1 MYKDSYSN
9 DIDNTED
16 GMSFQPSEI
25 SLLAKFQRR
34 ITKSLV
40 LVKSLTANLQ
50 IKIIWYAET
59 TRIVFAMLYLAWF
72 ILMRLVLSYRGL
84 AQRLVRWPL
93 KPVTLVRLQY
103 PLI

>member
-9 DIDNTED
+9 DIYNTED

-50 IKIIWYAET
+50 IKNIWYAET
-59 TRIVFAMLYLAWF
+59 TRIAFRNVLLGLVYFNATCF
-72 ILMRLVLSYRGL
+72 IL
-84 AQRLVRWPL
+84 
-93 KPVTLVRLQY
+93 
-103 PLI
+103 